1 MPELQR
7 VRQTDPDAKIMVLQH
22 RRLPPDPVADVVAL
36 DASHVG
42 LHFSTVTPM
51 LLQTYHNLGRQ
62 VFVYTVNE
70 SQTSNACATWA
81 WTGSSP
87 TSRTASEL
95 GTEQMAYGSERERSR
110 HCLGYKPFAICS

>member
-1 MPELQR
+1 
-7 VRQTDPDAKIMVLQH
+7 LQH

-70 SQTSNACATWA
+70 SQDIQRMRN
-81 WTGSSP
+81 
-87 TSRTASEL
+87 L
-95 GTEQMAYGSERERSR
+95 GVDGIISDFPDR
-110 HCLGYKPFAICS
+110 I